1 MSEVCVTVCNTSV
14 FLIWLY
20 VPHVQTLLILISEMF
35 FTAVCLLPISPP
47 RQICSCGPNQDFI
60 IIPGKQTVLVTINGI
75 TSFYFYI
82 PPEGDVRS
90 SMIIAYYYYPF
101 VLCCTDTDQMV
112 NIILFSGLYHLCLP
126 AVCCPLC
133 SCKWTPGI
141 GDLLGY
147 RYWPATTSCQM
158 LFKFDVFT
166 SFEQMKLASPA
177 ISEQAFLK
185 MLEHRSL
192 CTGRV
197 RTLILL

>member
-1 MSEVCVTVCNTSV
+1 MSSSDTSTKTN
-14 FLIWLY
+14 LLLRSKPRLHHYPRKADCLGDYQRY
-20 VPHVQTLLILISEMF
+20 V
-35 FTAVCLLPISPP
+35 
-47 RQICSCGPNQDFI
+47 
-60 IIPGKQTVLVTINGI
+60 I

-82 PPEGDVRS
+82 PLEGDVRS
-90 SMIIAYYYYPF
+90 NMIMANYYPF
-101 VLCCTDTDQMV
+101 VLCCTDTDQIV
-112 NIILFSGLYHLCLP
+112 NIILFSGPYHLCLP

-177 ISEQAFLK
+177 ISQQAFLK

-192 CTGRV
+192 CTGQV
-197 RTLILL
+197 RTLISL